1 MAVFVRVFVKEVRAL
16 RKKTAS
22 DFGFQ
27 EAPKLGRRTDC
38 IEAFPLPQSVPITR
52 EGDAPSLFAPLL
64 ELVLA
69 F

>member
-16 RKKTAS
+16 KKTAS

-52 EGDAPSLFAPLL
+52 EGDAPSLFASLL

>member
-16 RKKTAS
+16 KKTAR

-38 IEAFPLPQSVPITR
+38 IEAFPLPPSVPITR
-52 EGDAPSLFAPLL
+52 EGDAPSLFASLL